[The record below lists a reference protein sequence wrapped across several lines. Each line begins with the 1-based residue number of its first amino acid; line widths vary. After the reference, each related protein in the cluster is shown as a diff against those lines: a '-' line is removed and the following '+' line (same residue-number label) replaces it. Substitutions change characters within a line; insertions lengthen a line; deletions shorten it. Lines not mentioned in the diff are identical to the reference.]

1 MDGARVPDRVVGE
14 RNARAAAVFAWS
26 LAAASLILLLTAET
40 LSYLS
45 RSVAPTSANGS
56 NWLDY
61 GIAMMVASYLT
72 VGALVASRRP
82 SNAVGWLLSIVGLA
96 TAVQIFADKY
106 APYAKDMDLVGAQ
119 AAAFLNGVNPGVLL
133 AIFVPLLFP
142 DGRLPSRRWRPLIWL
157 AGAGVLLYAVDAAL
171 EPGGRDPLGVE
182 LPANV
187 YGVLR
192 IVSIVSLIVGIIG
205 AAASVV
211 LRLWR

>member
-82 SNAVGWLLSIVGLA
+82 SNAVGWLLCAVGLA
-96 TAVQIFADKY
+96 TAVQNFTDKY
-106 APYAKDMDLVGAQ
+106 APYAKAMDLAGAEE
-119 AAAFLNGVNPGVLL
+119 AAFLNGPTDQV
-133 AIFVPLLFP
+133 
-142 DGRLPSRRWRPLIWL
+142 
-157 AGAGVLLYAVDAAL
+157 
-171 EPGGRDPLGVE
+171 
-182 LPANV
+182 
-187 YGVLR
+187 
-192 IVSIVSLIVGIIG
+192 
-205 AAASVV
+205 ASVCD
-211 LRLWR
+211 LRGSNRRARCCAPPAADR